1 MKERIARIFV
11 FLLGVGWIL
20 GTVAFKKL
28 GFSENTFTDLDSLAF
43 YGPGTISGISLGV
56 AMILVAIF
64 SRAISFYVAIWSLVG
79 GVTLLAADNA
89 LYFLSPHLPYALLR
103 HMSSEAQGKYLY
115 SNPDPSLAKLANDGK
130 VSFGRPGVVRESKG
144 FRWIYD
150 ELGYPNPPGYL
161 KSSSGADVLILGDS
175 FIEVGSIPHYLR
187 QFLAPVTVYAA
198 AISGSGPPRWR
209 LHFQHYLESSLVLKP
224 PKVVVLNFYSGND
237 ISDTVTQNNAPG
249 LSLAELNAASPAWPT
264 RRFSFFQELLSIVQ
278 KTVFRGISAWQ
289 FPAGKPYFSEPD
301 LSEEFYARGLQ
312 ETLLTMSGMVE
323 DIRKAAPSAKI
334 LLSYQA
340 TAVAIYGIDP
350 RCNAYMAEHF
360 DQFGDHLRECEVASA
375 KQLEISKIL
384 GEWAQDHGVHYV
396 DPTPE
401 LQQKSRTTN
410 LFLENDTHLNPDG
423 CRIYAEAIARRI
435 TELGLLGGE

>member
-43 YGPGTISGISLGV
+43 YGPGTISGISHGV

-161 KSSSGADVLILGDS
+161 KSSSGADVLILG
-175 FIEVGSIPHYLR
+175 IHILN
-187 QFLAPVTVYAA
+187 LAPSRTICANSLRLSRSMRRPFREVAHLVGAYTSSI
-198 AISGSGPPRWR
+198 IS
-209 LHFQHYLESSLVLKP
+209 
-224 PKVVVLNFYSGND
+224 KVVWYLNL
-237 ISDTVTQNNAPG
+237 P
-249 LSLAELNAASPAWPT
+249 
-264 RRFSFFQELLSIVQ
+264 RLL
-278 KTVFRGISAWQ
+278 F
-289 FPAGKPYFSEPD
+289 
-301 LSEEFYARGLQ
+301 
-312 ETLLTMSGMVE
+312 
-323 DIRKAAPSAKI
+323 
-334 LLSYQA
+334 
-340 TAVAIYGIDP
+340 
-350 RCNAYMAEHF
+350 
-360 DQFGDHLRECEVASA
+360 
-375 KQLEISKIL
+375 
-384 GEWAQDHGVHYV
+384 
-396 DPTPE
+396 
-401 LQQKSRTTN
+401 
-410 LFLENDTHLNPDG
+410 
-423 CRIYAEAIARRI
+423 
-435 TELGLLGGE
+435 